1 MSYPFP
7 GRWQLVMQ
15 GLEEGEGCRG
25 RRLECQVRI
34 LTFILQ
40 VTRTGTG
47 RHGAGKSND
56 KTTED
61 GQELQ
66 EKRGSTATRVTDKLP
81 WETPIRQLSPQCNQ
95 HCFPGHPSP
104 RQVAPGP
111 TSATTTHT
119 DPHRVIATLSLWAVA
134 RQTPPPALPSSCPF
148 PPNFRAAPAPGKAL
162 PPLNEREGC
171 LGRLLQGRPQI
182 SSPGVRPLSCR

>member
-1 MSYPFP
+1 MS
-7 GRWQLVMQ
+7 
-15 GLEEGEGCRG
+15 CRVWKKEKDAWG
-25 RRLECQVRI
+25 DALIVK

-104 RQVAPGP
+104 RQVPPGP
-111 TSATTTHT
+111 ASATQ
-119 DPHRVIATLSLWAVA
+119 PTLTLTVS
-134 RQTPPPALPSSCPF
+134 
-148 PPNFRAAPAPGKAL
+148 L
-162 PPLNEREGC
+162 PPSVSGQLLDKLHHRLFLPHVHFHPISGLLLLLERPF
-171 LGRLLQGRPQI
+171 LR
-182 SSPGVRPLSCR
+182 